1 MLLFFLLLSLTIF
14 SNDLYTNALNAYL
27 EGDYRRALRLF
38 EESLQKDPTI
48 EERDPLVKLK
58 MGICAYAIGDYERA
72 RAYLSNFP
80 DNVIAREILNRL
92 NVPQEEWEKYV
103 RSKAPSGKS
112 KTAETSE
119 SFPTWLS
126 IVVSG
131 GTFLAVFLLQRLLI
145 KRIARTPKTT
155 KGPETEETLEEP
167 EAVPEGIPVLEEK
180 KESDERLDVLEELLG
195 RVQEEDTGEESLD
208 VEEALKKAREIYE
221 RSEEV
226 PDDLTAEEAN
236 LDVEETLKELEAK
249 EEYTEEDAR
258 KLVLALKKKIREE

>member
-58 MGICAYAIGDYERA
+58 MGICAYAIGDYEKA

-112 KTAETSE
+112 KTTETSKG
-119 SFPTWLS
+119 FPTWLS

-145 KRIARTPKTT
+145 KRITRTP
-155 KGPETEETLEEP
+155 ETAKEAGKTLEEP
-167 EAVPEGIPVLEEK
+167 EAIPEEIPALEEK
-180 KESDERLDVLEELLG
+180 KRQTRGSTFLKNFLEEF
-195 RVQEEDTGEESLD
+195 R
-208 VEEALKKAREIYE
+208 
-221 RSEEV
+221 
-226 PDDLTAEEAN
+226 
-236 LDVEETLKELEAK
+236 
-249 EEYTEEDAR
+249 
-258 KLVLALKKKIREE
+258 KKILERKASMWKRL

>member
-58 MGICAYAIGDYERA
+58 MGICAYAIGDYEKA

-112 KTAETSE
+112 KTTETSKG
-119 SFPTWLS
+119 FPTWLS

-145 KRIARTPKTT
+145 KRITRTP
-155 KGPETEETLEEP
+155 ETAKEAGKTLEEP
-167 EAVPEGIPVLEEK
+167 EAIPEEIPALEEK
-180 KESDERLDVLEELLG
+180 KEADERLDVLEELLG
-195 RVQEEDTGEESLD
+195 RIQEENTGEESLD

-258 KLVLALKKKIREE
+258 KLVLALKKKLREE